1 MDTSL
6 ENLMDT
12 GYVPTFIDPAKY
24 ERIHEEMK
32 RDTNDFCNRL
42 FAQHD
47 AERGPEQEPM
57 LLRLDIDTVRALSGR
72 PVSSMDVP
80 LGEKV
85 LLTVEEAAA
94 LTGLGENKIRKISEG
109 DKCPF
114 VLWNGSKRMLKR
126 EGLVR
131 YLNNADH
138 SI

>member
-12 GYVPTFIDPAKY
+12 GYAPTFIDPTKY
-24 ERIHEEMK
+24 ERIHEEMEQNM
-32 RDTNDFCNRL
+32 TAFCERM
-42 FAQHD
+42 FDQHD
-47 AERGPEQEPM
+47 AEQGPEQESP
-57 LLRLDIDTVRALSGR
+57 LLCLSADAVRALSGR
-72 PVSSMDVP
+72 SISSMDVP